1 LSLRL
6 NGGERRGCHMQKSLL
21 LEYLDCRRL
30 PVAECAGAV
39 GLHGA
44 LCKSAPEFYMYLLAD
59 PATEVSQ
66 KREIFV
72 NLLGHEAAQGIE
84 RARILAVL
92 RLLPVDE
99 ALKVIGV
106 VRDLRINRSRAREM
120 VLAFLLG
127 HEQFPVLAAIKRQRL
142 AHLLKHVLGERTWSA
157 IKRALASTTP
167 EGEAFLQREV
177 LRYAWDGDVART
189 REVLCFLTGVP
200 FEATHPDLT
209 KSLAARQDLE
219 QGKGLPD
226 QTLLGIRGIFQKRV
240 PVRRVRQ
247 LSATVSEVTHADGPL
262 TTLYKEEFLTRPA
275 ATLSSADGET
285 TRTDDPFAQ
294 AFKVFKA
301 LFEQPAAEK
310 GHVAFGLDVSEQI
323 QQAAESLPRI
333 EGRVAV
339 VLDLSASMVSSGER
353 LYHPASLALALTC
366 LLQTCIRDVLLY
378 QAGDVAAFE
387 QEALLLPQGATDLA
401 TAIIEA
407 ASQQPQAI
415 LVITDGYENRRQ
427 GDAEQVVRGLQR
439 IGLTFPV
446 YQIVPL
452 FAATEKLSQRRLGK
466 EMPVVAIAHEDGVRE
481 LLMRVILTSEGENV
495 SAREMEQLQQLL
507 IAR

>member
-1 LSLRL
+1 
-6 NGGERRGCHMQKSLL
+6 MQKSLL

-30 PVAECAGAV
+30 PLAEHAGAV
-39 GLHGA
+39 DLHGA
-44 LCKSAPEFYMYLLAD
+44 LCESAPEFYMYLLAD
-59 PATEVSQ
+59 PATEVSH

-72 NLLGHEAAQGIE
+72 NLLGHGAAQGIE
-84 RARILAVL
+84 RAHILAVL

-106 VRDLRINRSRAREM
+106 VRDLRINRSRAREL

-157 IKRALASTTP
+157 IKHALASTTP

-177 LRYAWDGDVART
+177 LRYAWNGDVART

-200 FEATHPDLT
+200 FNATHPDLT

-240 PVRRVRQ
+240 PVGQVRR
-247 LSATVSEVTHADGPL
+247 LSATVSETAHADGPL
-262 TTLYKEEFLTRPA
+262 TTLYKEDFLTRPA
-275 ATLSSADGET
+275 VTVPSTDGGTEQ
-285 TRTDDPFAQ
+285 TDGPFAQ

-301 LFEQPAAEK
+301 LFGQPVAGKSQE
-310 GHVAFGLDVSEQI
+310 AFGLDVSEQI

-333 EGRVAV
+333 EGRIAV

-353 LYHPASLALALTC
+353 LYHPVALALALTC
-366 LLQTCIRDVLLY
+366 LLQTCVRDVLLY
-378 QAGDVAAFE
+378 QAGDVTASKK
-387 QEALLLPQGATDLA
+387 EALPLPQGAADLA
-401 TAIIEA
+401 TAMIEA
-407 ASQQPQAI
+407 ARQQPQAI

-427 GDAEQVVRGLQR
+427 GDAGQVARGLRQL
-439 IGLTFPV
+439 GLAFPV
-446 YQIVPL
+446 YQVVPL
-452 FAATEKLSQRRLGK
+452 FAATEKLSQRRLGE

-481 LLMRVILTSEGENV
+481 LLMRVLLTTESEYV
-495 SAREMEQLQQLL
+495 SASEMEQLQQLL
-507 IAR
+507 IVR